1 MSDFHVLV
9 SDGLATREDI
19 AGVAIRDPAQ
29 ETLTTE
35 QLMTAMGPVDEIL
48 DCDARLHAYFDG
60 PRRPQFGVSPRGS
73 HGEAHGI
80 PRLRTPCVPAF
91 AHTVNETPGSSPRP
105 LLIELGGEID
115 LRNAQALDDAL
126 CEAIDRTCA
135 ELLVDLSTVPFIDS
149 SGFRMMVRVHQ
160 HAAARNCGVR
170 WLGIQPAPA
179 RVAAAAGLDHV
190 LHFEKSR
197 PTSSDEA
204 HAGRGMSTLD
214 NADRAA
220 EQRDVAAAAR
230 DKAAERRDA
239 ATAAQIARNRISTAA
254 DRVASALER
263 KEAAR
268 RSSRSFTPTPERV
281 PRQPHGSVVT
291 RRRPRSTRSGTRS
304 CTPNRGT
311 AGHRIRRR

>member
-1 MSDFHVLV
+1 M
-9 SDGLATREDI
+9 
-19 AGVAIRDPAQ
+19 
-29 ETLTTE
+29 
-35 QLMTAMGPVDEIL
+35 
-48 DCDARLHAYFDG
+48 
-60 PRRPQFGVSPRGS
+60 
-73 HGEAHGI
+73 
-80 PRLRTPCVPAF
+80 
-91 AHTVNETPGSSPRP
+91 NETPGSSPRP

-126 CEAIDRTCA
+126 CEAIDRTRA

-263 KEAAR
+263 KEATRAR
-268 RSSRSFTPTPERV
+268 HGASHQLRNAYRDNLTGVLSPAPAAINSVRHSIVHTEPGNRWSSHS
-281 PRQPHGSVVT
+281 
-291 RRRPRSTRSGTRS
+291 STLT
-304 CTPNRGT
+304 T
-311 AGHRIRRR
+311 